1 MRKLVVFNL
10 VSLDGYFA
18 GPDGNIDWHN
28 IDDEFN
34 KFAVEQTI
42 EFGTILFGRT
52 TYQLFWERANNCL
65 RI

>member
-28 IDDEFN
+28 VDDEFTN
-34 KFAVEQTI
+34 EQLAVSGI
-42 EFGTILFGRT
+42 IS
-52 TYQLFWERANNCL
+52 Y
-65 RI
+65 I